1 MPMSLTLLRRRRPG
15 PDAAVLREGVLDGG
29 LPYLAVG
36 QGPPLVVFSP
46 FTAEHA
52 NPTGQQ
58 RRFYLRP
65 LAPLARHFTVYLVN
79 RKPGLRPG
87 STIADL
93 AADYAQ
99 ALERTFNGPVA
110 IMGIST
116 GGSIAQQFAI
126 DHPELVDRLSWSP
139 PPAGW
144 PRPAA
149 GCSATWPAAP
159 WPTSPG
165 GPGRRPA
172 PDWPPPRSEAGSLRP
187 CCGWPGLD

>member
-1 MPMSLTLLRRRRPG
+1 MVGCPTWPSARGHPWWCSRPS
-15 PDAAVLREGVLDGG
+15 
-29 LPYLAVG
+29 
-36 QGPPLVVFSP
+36 PPSTP
-46 FTAEHA
+46 

-139 PPAGW
+139 PPAG
-144 PRPAA
+144 
-149 GCSATWPAAP
+149 
-159 WPTSPG
+159 
-165 GPGRRPA
+165 
-172 PDWPPPRSEAGSLRP
+172 
-187 CCGWPGLD
+187 